1 MAQNENVPWD
11 EQTDRFI
18 NELDERISDKYG
30 ISFRDLILNPNKF
43 ATKKDMPLTFQNIRK
58 DVDAYFDD
66 LMDSFKDE
74 KAKLDSE
81 LESLTA
87 QYHEIDATITNKAAL
102 ARVPYIKPKSIE
114 RKEEADENVIIDKYE
129 PGMESLIGKLLSNA
143 VYVADV
149 SVPYKNYTLGS
160 WLFSGQKNYLLSL
173 DTPTSIV
180 LNIETSR
187 DVISYLLD
195 TISGVFKA

>member
-1 MAQNENVPWD
+1 
-11 EQTDRFI
+11 
-18 NELDERISDKYG
+18 
-30 ISFRDLILNPNKF
+30 
-43 ATKKDMPLTFQNIRK
+43 
-58 DVDAYFDD
+58 
-66 LMDSFKDE
+66 
-74 KAKLDSE
+74 
-81 LESLTA
+81 
-87 QYHEIDATITNKAAL
+87 
-102 ARVPYIKPKSIE
+102 VPYIKPKSIE

-149 SVPYKNYTLGS
+149 SVPYKNYILGS

-173 DTPTSIV
+173 DTPTSLV